1 MNQSKKRSPKKS
13 EAKKSETKKSEPN
26 EFKKNESKQKKIGL
40 RRKFRALRNNLP
52 VMTQQ
57 AHARAVA
64 CHLARSGDLLRIRT
78 LAGYAAADGEVDL
91 TLIFQDLWRMNREV
105 ALPVINRLSGR
116 LDFYRH
122 TADKPLVRGRF
133 DILVPNLHAQHLPML
148 RIDLMLVP
156 LVAVDSRGTRLG
168 MGGGYYDRT
177 LVSLPHQLR
186 PRLIG
191 VAHACQVSEDVL
203 PHDAWD
209 IRLDAVVTEMGI
221 TGFGQSHKP

>member
-1 MNQSKKRSPKKS
+1 MSELKQSQSIKS
-13 EAKKSETKKSEPN
+13 AP
-26 EFKKNESKQKKIGL
+26 NESKPNDSKKKKTGL

-64 CHLARSGDLLRIRT
+64 NHLARSGELLRART
-78 LAGYAAADGEVDL
+78 VAGYASADAEVDL
-91 TLIFQDLWRMNREV
+91 TAVFQNLWRMNIEV
-105 ALPVINRLSGR
+105 ALPVINPLSAR

-122 TADKPLVRGRF
+122 AADQPLMRGRF
-133 DILVPNLHAQHLPML
+133 DILVPNLQAEHLPVL

-156 LVAVDSRGTRLG
+156 LVTVDSQGTRLG

-177 LVSLPHQLR
+177 LVCLPHQLR

-191 VAHACQVSEDVL
+191 VAHACQVSEEVL

-209 IRLDAVVTEMGI
+209 IRLDAVVTELGI
-221 TGFGQSHKP
+221 TGFRQTQKH